1 MKILIK
7 DATLID
13 KNSSFHQHKKSIFIK
28 DGQIE
33 KIADHLEIEDA
44 QVIHGKALVVSPT
57 FFDPFVNFGEP
68 GFEDRETIING
79 LAVAAK
85 GGFGDV
91 ILQSSTHPNFDQ
103 ASTVDQILSKYTHEI
118 CRLHISG
125 TLSMAK
131 AGKELSEILELD
143 KYGVKGFS
151 DVLNSIEDANL
162 LKLALL
168 YAQKA
173 DQTISSFPLDRQLA
187 DHAAVHENIDTY
199 TLGLR
204 SMPAM
209 AEEIRLQRD
218 LAILAY
224 TGGKLHIPAISTKR
238 SVEIIKKAK
247 EEGLNVTCGVAAHN
261 LCYTTQKLSEFN
273 TNFKVYPVLRSEE
286 DRRAVISGLQYGVID
301 MVSSMHY
308 PRTPEEKDCEFE
320 QAEFGS
326 LGLESCL
333 GMLLKLF
340 KPADA
345 IDFLTRGKAI
355 FKIDQSPIAENQPAA
370 ITCFDT
376 EEKYQPQVENLMSSV
391 KNSMYIGENLPATIR
406 ATIKSN
412 QSTIY
417 G

>member
-7 DATLID
+7 DATIID
-13 KNSSFHQHKKSIFIK
+13 KNSSFHQRKKSIYIK
-28 DGQIE
+28 NGQIE

-44 QVIHGKALVVSPT
+44 EIIQGKELMVSPT

-68 GFEDRETIING
+68 GFEDRETIENG
-79 LAVAAK
+79 LTVAAK

-91 ILQSSTHPNFDQ
+91 ILQSTTQPNFDQ
-103 ASTVDQILSKYTHEI
+103 ASTVGQILSKYSDEI
-118 CRLHISG
+118 CRLHIAG
-125 TLSMAK
+125 ALSISK

-143 KYGVKGFS
+143 AYGVKGFS
-151 DVLNSIEDANL
+151 DVFNSVEDANL

-168 YAQKA
+168 YAQKV
-173 DQTISSFPLDRQLA
+173 DQTISSFPLDTQLA
-187 DHAAVHENIDTY
+187 DRAAVHENIDTY

-209 AEEIRLQRD
+209 AEEIRLERD

-247 EEGLNVTCGVAAHN
+247 AEGLNVTCGVAIHN
-261 LCYTTQKLSEFN
+261 LCYTTQKLSDFN
-273 TNFKVYPVLRSEE
+273 THFKVYPVLRSEE
-286 DRRAVISGLQYGVID
+286 DRQAVIHGLQSGVID

-308 PRTPEEKDCEFE
+308 PRTPEEKNCEFE

-333 GMLLKLF
+333 GMLLTAF
-340 KPADA
+340 KPDEAV
-345 IDFLTRGKAI
+345 DFLTRGKSV
-355 FKIDQSPIAENQPAA
+355 FQIDQSPLAENQSAA
-370 ITCFDT
+370 LTCFDLA
-376 EEKYQPQVENLMSSV
+376 EKYQLQAENLMSSV
-391 KNSMYIGENLPATIR
+391 KNSMYIGETLPVSIK
-406 ATIKSN
+406 ATIKAN
-412 QSTIY
+412 KSTIY